1 MCHFP
6 FRVAKAF
13 KIGLQCSPLY
23 PVIMKYFFHALLT
36 KGIFYC
42 SNAKGRLLVLSLD
55 MGQSSSDNASLAV
68 CPNFSSSFQ
77 VISTLSETVGHASER
92 LSSNSLC
99 SSPDDPYSDGAKME
113 ETEPGQLRMVF
124 QQSLSGAVLHV
135 CPYLGRY
142 VLASAGN
149 TVSFVLKWL

>member
-1 MCHFP
+1 
-6 FRVAKAF
+6 
-13 KIGLQCSPLY
+13 
-23 PVIMKYFFHALLT
+23 
-36 KGIFYC
+36 
-42 SNAKGRLLVLSLD
+42 

-77 VISTLSETVGHASER
+77 AISTLSETVGHASER

-99 SSPDDPYSDGAKME
+99 SSPDDPNSDGAKME

-149 TVSFVLKWL
+149 TVSFILRMAINLITFYEIIAVNHNEFNLSYLSDLVDSE